1 MFTSIFHW
9 ITKKWTSVTLWCL
22 KNRMN
27 EDDITTSNTQ
37 TIYFTLRYTVSHQ
50 THNVA
55 IISPSVFPI
64 DIFNLHPTIMQLT
77 KMGVIAKLSKVWMD
91 VGLRLDCKH
100 SLLDSIQSNHS
111 NNHNRCIQMFGEW
124 LHHKE
129 QTGGKPRTWR
139 TLLEAVR
146 ESSTQ
151 GHGQEKE
158 IERML
163 IERNEGR

>member
-1 MFTSIFHW
+1 MS
-9 ITKKWTSVTLWCL
+9 CA
-22 KNRMN
+22 
-27 EDDITTSNTQ
+27 
-37 TIYFTLRYTVSHQ
+37 TIYNLPYKVTGL
-50 THNVA
+50 
-55 IISPSVFPI
+55 SPFIFLV

-77 KMGVIAKLSKVWMD
+77 KMGVIAKISKVWMD
-91 VGLRLDCKH
+91 VGLVLDCEQ
-100 SLLDSIQSNHS
+100 SLLDYIQSNHS

-129 QTGGKPRTWR
+129 KTGGKPRTWR

-158 IERML
+158 IEKML
-163 IERNEGR
+163 IKRNEGR

>member
-1 MFTSIFHW
+1 MSC
-9 ITKKWTSVTLWCL
+9 VTTY
-22 KNRMN
+22 N
-27 EDDITTSNTQ
+27 
-37 TIYFTLRYTVSHQ
+37 
-50 THNVA
+50 
-55 IISPSVFPI
+55 IISTIQGHRNLPFYYPLYFLV

-77 KMGVIAKLSKVWMD
+77 KMGVIAKISKVWMD
-91 VGLRLDCKH
+91 VGLLLDCEQ
-100 SLLDSIQSNHS
+100 SLLDYIQSNHS

-129 QTGGKPRTWR
+129 RTGGKPRTWR

-158 IERML
+158 IEKML
-163 IERNEGR
+163 IKRNEGR